1 MRPTSFAGPVA
12 RRVSKPAVVIAG
24 AAILL
29 IAVTG
34 CSDDQ
39 ASSDG
44 VLSGS
49 NILQPGSPGEP
60 ASTLGPDAEVPE
72 TEWNDS
78 DAAFMAMMIPHHAQA
93 LEMSELART
102 RAQSESVKALAQR
115 ISGAQGPEII
125 AMSAWLEAR
134 KLEVPAAEGDAH
146 EHEHDDATM
155 PGMLSEAE
163 MSELAEA
170 RGADFDRLFLEGMIG
185 HHQGAVQM
193 AEEVATEGTDVLV
206 SEMAADVGVGQSA
219 EIDRM
224 RTLLQELASSS

>member
-1 MRPTSFAGPVA
+1 MPLTWAAGPVV
-12 RRVSKPAVVIAG
+12 RRAPRLPPVG
-24 AAILL
+24 ALLL
-29 IAVTG
+29 ILVVALTG
-34 CSDDQ
+34 CTS
-39 ASSDG
+39 G
-44 VLSGS
+44 ESGS
-49 NILQPGSPGEP
+49 DSSGTVLAPGSPGDQ
-60 ASTLGPDAEVPE
+60 ASTLGPDEELPE
-72 TEWNDS
+72 TEWNDA
-78 DAAFMAMMIPHHAQA
+78 DAAFMTMMIPHHAQA